1 MDEKFINL
9 IASVLGIPAEELKR
23 DSTTETV
30 PQWTSLSHWEIIA
43 ALESCFG
50 TEFTMD
56 EATEFKNL
64 GELYDLLQRK
74 LTSSSSDIRRG

>member
-1 MDEKFINL
+1 MDEKFVNL
-9 IASVLGIPAEELKR
+9 IASTLKISSDEIKD

-43 ALESCFG
+43 AIEG
-50 TEFTMD
+50 KYGIEFTMD

-64 GELYDLLQRK
+64 GELYEILQRK
-74 LTSSSSDIRRG
+74 LT